1 MGWISGSNSHAI
13 CIIIC
18 ISSFIIDPIILVLC
32 QDEKDRKIQELTLE
46 LRNKRR
52 LCAAYKEQ
60 LTAFLEIIEE
70 HSEQITMKVQNVM
83 NNLKEYESV

>member
-1 MGWISGSNSHAI
+1 MSIT
-13 CIIIC
+13 
-18 ISSFIIDPIILVLC
+18 
-32 QDEKDRKIQELTLE
+32 DEKDRKIQELTLE

-60 LTAFLEIIEE
+60 LTEFLKIIEE

-83 NNLKEYESV
+83 NNLKEYEPVQQEHY